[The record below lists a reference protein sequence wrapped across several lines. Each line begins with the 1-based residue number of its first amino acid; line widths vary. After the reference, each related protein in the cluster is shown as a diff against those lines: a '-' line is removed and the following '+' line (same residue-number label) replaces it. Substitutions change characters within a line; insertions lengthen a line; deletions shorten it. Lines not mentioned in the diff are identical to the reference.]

1 MRARC
6 AAYVA
11 AAFVGAPAG
20 ASAADV
26 AVDQPCYAEGHTME
40 VSGSGYTP
48 NSIATLTV
56 GGTTTSADTDV
67 NGAFSATLAAPMT
80 SLQLPDAQQFSL
92 AAHDVGSGADTSTTI
107 NVAKVGV
114 GALPRTAKPHTRI
127 TWYLA
132 GFPSQKAIY
141 GHWRF
146 GGRTRANHRM
156 GLPIGP
162 CGVLKA
168 KARQI
173 EAKRIRFGTWTVQ
186 FDHNRVYDK
195 HAQPSVIAKVK
206 VFRTFARR

>member
-6 AAYVA
+6 AAYAVA
-11 AAFVGAPAG
+11 AVVGAPAS
-20 ASAADV
+20 ASATDV
-26 AVDQPCYAEGHTME
+26 AVDQPCYAQGRAME

-56 GGTTTSADTDV
+56 GGATTSADTDAT
-67 NGAFSATLAAPMT
+67 GAFTTSLSAPMT
-80 SLQLPDAQQFSL
+80 ALELPGAVQFTL
-92 AAHDVGSGADTSTTI
+92 AAHDVDSGADTSTTI
-107 NVAKVGV
+107 NVARVGV
-114 GALPRTAKPHTRI
+114 DALPRTAKPHARI

-146 GGRTRANHRM
+146 GGKTRANH
-156 GLPIGP
+156 
-162 CGVLKA
+162 
-168 KARQI
+168 RQI

-195 HAQPSVIAKVK
+195 HAQPSVIAKVR
-206 VFRTFARR
+206 VSRTFAKR